1 MPIVANDILLMLSGG
16 AGNTNP
22 NASLG
27 GVASS
32 TALVSASLHNLFDK
46 VPSAEAAAGS
56 VEYRC
61 IYVRNE
67 HETLTLEDAK
77 VFIPSNTDSA
87 DTDLAIGLGT
97 SAIDGT
103 EQTVANETTAP
114 TGVTFSAPAN
124 YAAGLSIGNL
134 GPNSTKAVWVRR
146 TVNAGAAAA
155 NDSATLR
162 VQGDTA
168 P

>member
-16 AGNTNP
+16 AANSNP

-27 GVASS
+27 GVISA
-32 TALVSASLHNLFDK
+32 TELVSASLHNLFDK

-67 HETLTLEDAK
+67 HDTLTLEDAK
-77 VFIPSNTDSA
+77 VFIPSNTVSA
-87 DTDLAIGLGT
+87 DTELAIGLGT
-97 SAIDGT
+97 SAVNGT
-103 EQTVANETTAP
+103 EQTVADETTAP
-114 TGVTFSAPAN
+114 AGVTFSAPGT
-124 YAAGLSIGNL
+124 YAAGLVIGNL
-134 GPNSTKAVWVRR
+134 APNATKAVWIRR